1 MRVHCG
7 AMRRR
12 AKIIP
17 FPRPAGG
24 ARPEI
29 RRLGGDEP
37 GLQEVHRGPQ
47 AEALV
52 VKGLLESA
60 GIHAI
65 LRSRVPHSVY
75 PFNVGNLGEV
85 IVLVPEAD
93 ASRSRLLLARTKQA

>member
-1 MRVHCG
+1 
-7 AMRRR
+7 MRRR

-17 FPRPAGG
+17 FPRPVPG
-24 ARPEI
+24 AQPAL
-29 RRLGGDEP
+29 RRLRGDEP

-60 GIHAI
+60 GIRAM

-85 IVLVPEAD
+85 IVLVSEAD
-93 ASRSRLLLARTKQA
+93 AAPSRLLLARTKQA

>member
-1 MRVHCG
+1 
-7 AMRRR
+7 MRRR

-17 FPRPAGG
+17 CPTPPAGSPRPA
-24 ARPEI
+24 I
-29 RRLGGDEP
+29 RRLHGDEP

-60 GIHAI
+60 GIPTM

-75 PFNVGNLGEV
+75 PFHVGNLGEV
-85 IVLVPEAD
+85 IVLVPDTEA
-93 ASRSRLLLARTKQA
+93 AHSRLLLARIKQA

>member
-1 MRVHCG
+1 
-7 AMRRR
+7 MRRR

-17 FPRPAGG
+17 FPTPPAGSPRPA
-24 ARPEI
+24 I
-29 RRLGGDEP
+29 RRLRGGEP

-60 GIHAI
+60 GIPTM

-85 IVLVPEAD
+85 IVLVPDTEA
-93 ASRSRLLLARTKQA
+93 AHSRLLLARIRPA

>member
-1 MRVHCG
+1 
-7 AMRRR
+7 MRRR

-17 FPRPAGG
+17 FPRPVTG
-24 ARPEI
+24 APPEI
-29 RRLGGDEP
+29 RRLRGGEP

-60 GIHAI
+60 GIPAI
-65 LRSRVPHSVY
+65 LRFRVPHSVY

-93 ASRSRLLLARTKQA
+93 AAHSRLLLARTKQA

>member
-1 MRVHCG
+1 
-7 AMRRR
+7 MRRR

-17 FPRPAGG
+17 FPGPAAGG
-24 ARPEI
+24 RPEI
-29 RRLGGDEP
+29 RRLRGVEP

-60 GIHAI
+60 GIPAM

-85 IVLVPEAD
+85 MVLVPETD
-93 ASRSRLLLARTKQA
+93 ASRSRLLLARIKQA

>member
-1 MRVHCG
+1 
-7 AMRRR
+7 MRRR

-17 FPRPAGG
+17 FPGPAAGG
-24 ARPEI
+24 I
-29 RRLGGDEP
+29 RRLRGDEP

-60 GIHAI
+60 GIPAM

-85 IVLVPEAD
+85 IVLVPETD
-93 ASRSRLLLARTKQA
+93 ASRSRLLLARIKQA

>member
-1 MRVHCG
+1 
-7 AMRRR
+7 MRRR

-17 FPRPAGG
+17 FPTRPAGPP
-24 ARPEI
+24 RPGI
-29 RRLGGDEP
+29 RRLRGDEP

-60 GIHAI
+60 GIPTM
-65 LRSRVPHSVY
+65 LRSRVPHSIY

-85 IVLVPEAD
+85 IVLVPDTEA
-93 ASRSRLLLARTKQA
+93 AQSRLLLARIKPA